1 MVETHAHSIAPRAPF
16 GREGGGTVVPVFR
29 DRVPIALALAGFV
42 VAGIAAFALPAPP
55 ATTGPNAVQEFL
67 DAWTRS
73 RQGTYVVVSTFR
85 RTFADGKEIAAPA
98 TIAQRPPDRLSFGL
112 GEAEGRVDGQIV
124 RCGSAPDGRYGC
136 VTADGAGDYTASVT
150 REVHNLST
158 QVTGNPPLY
167 QVTRSGPGCFDLT
180 QTGNYPI
187 LPYGHGARLCFDPA
201 TGAPTRTE
209 IHRDGSTETTIAT
222 SVRAAVTDADFRIPP
237 AAGPL
242 PDPSG

>member
-136 VTADGAGDYTASVT
+136 VTADGAGDYTA
-150 REVHNLST
+150 
-158 QVTGNPPLY
+158 
-167 QVTRSGPGCFDLT
+167 
-180 QTGNYPI
+180 